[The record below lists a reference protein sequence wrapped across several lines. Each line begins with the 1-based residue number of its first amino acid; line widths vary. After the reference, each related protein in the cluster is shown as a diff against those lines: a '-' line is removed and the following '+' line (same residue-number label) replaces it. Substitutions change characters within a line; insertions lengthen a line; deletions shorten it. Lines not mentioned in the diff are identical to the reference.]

1 MGPWEAFVKVAF
13 HVIDRIPAI
22 MLCVMLGIVLTV
34 AVGYLIHRS
43 KKLPYKVI
51 KTGTNG
57 KTMVT
62 ADMLEKHCK
71 PIHEG
76 LNKTFTDMVE
86 MQRETK
92 KEVVEIGKQIARLD
106 ERTIRRNR

>member
-1 MGPWEAFVKVAF
+1 
-13 HVIDRIPAI
+13 
-22 MLCVMLGIVLTV
+22 
-34 AVGYLIHRS
+34 
-43 KKLPYKVI
+43 
-51 KTGTNG
+51 
-57 KTMVT
+57 MVT